1 MREFKTERRLQR
13 LTKAAESR
21 QATLRLILENIH
33 DSHNVSAILRSCDA
47 TGVQNVGL
55 LYTVEEF
62 PKLSKVT
69 SSSANKWI
77 DIQKY
82 KSEKDCCDE
91 MHKLGYKVYAS
102 MLDENAVNLYELD
115 LTEPVA
121 LVVGNEHR
129 GISAEMQKLADKT
142 FYIPMRGMVQSL
154 NVSVATAV
162 ILYEAQRQRSL
173 KNMYAAPSFSKEEL
187 DFLIDKWCDK

>member
-13 LTKAAESR
+13 LTQAAESR
-21 QATLRLILENIH
+21 QASLRLVLENIH

-47 TGVQNVGL
+47 TGVQNVDL
-55 LYTVEEF
+55 LYTIEKF
-62 PKLSKVT
+62 PKLNKVT

-91 MHKLGYKVYAS
+91 LHKLGYKIYAS
-102 MLDENAVNLYELD
+102 MLDENAVDLYELD
-115 LTEPVA
+115 LTGPIAIVM
-121 LVVGNEHR
+121 GNEKR
-129 GISAEMQKLADKT
+129 GVSPELQKLVDKS

-154 NVSVATAV
+154 NVSVASAV
-162 ILYEAQRQRSL
+162 ILYEAQRQRFL
-173 KNMYAAPSFSKEEL
+173 KGMYSVPSFSKEEL
-187 DFLIDKWCDK
+187 DNLIDKWCDK